1 MKGLPPGAGCGPG
14 GEVEGRRPVVGW
26 VGLGAMGGVLASNL
40 VRSGFEVVAY
50 DAAGPAR
57 TPVGARWAPGP
68 ADVARAAATVV
79 LSLPDGEVC
88 QEVVRDLAAARDR
101 RVTHVVDTSTVGVAA
116 ARVLSATGLA
126 YVDAPVSGGVTGARQ
141 RTLMVMY
148 AGTDEDCA
156 QVEPVLA
163 GLSDRRRRVGDRAG
177 QAQALKLA
185 NNFLSATALAATS
198 EAVAFG
204 RAAGLDPA
212 VMLDVLNASSGR
224 SGATADKFPSEV
236 LTGRYA
242 AGFSNTLM
250 AKDVRL
256 YLDEVRRLG
265 GARTVGEVTGTVW
278 DAFSAEEPGADFT
291 RVYPFVA
298 GD

>member
-1 MKGLPPGAGCGPG
+1 MN
-14 GEVEGRRPVVGW
+14 GRGIVGF
-26 VGLGAMGGVLASNL
+26 VGLGNMGGVLASNL

-57 TPVGARWAPGP
+57 TPPGARWAQGP
-68 ADVARAAATVV
+68 TDVARAADTVV

-88 QEVVRDLAAARDR
+88 AQVVRELAGAHDR
-101 RVTHVVDTSTVGVAA
+101 RVTHVVDTSTVGVTA
-116 ARVLSATGLA
+116 ARQLAAMQLA
-126 YVDAPVSGGVTGARQ
+126 YVDAPVSGGVAGARN

-148 AGTDEDCA
+148 AGTDGDCA
-156 QVEPVLA
+156 HIEPVLA
-163 GLSDRRRRVGDRAG
+163 GLSDRRRRVGDRPG

-204 RAAGLDPA
+204 QAAGLDMA

-224 SGATADKFPSEV
+224 SGASADKFPDEV

-256 YLDEVRRLG
+256 YLREVGRLG
-265 GARTVGEVTGTVW
+265 GAAAVASVMETVW
-278 DAFSAEEPGADFT
+278 ETFSAAEPGADFT
-291 RVYPFVA
+291 RIYPFVA
-298 GD
+298 DG

>member
-1 MKGLPPGAGCGPG
+1 VTGRSDTRPG
-14 GEVEGRRPVVGW
+14 PVGF
-26 VGLGAMGGVLASNL
+26 VGLGNMGGALASNL
-40 VRSGFEVVAY
+40 VRAGFEVVAY

-57 TPVGARWAPGP
+57 TPLGARWAPDP

-88 QEVVRDLAAARDR
+88 REVVRDLAGARDR
-101 RVTHVVDTSTVGVAA
+101 RVTHVVDTSTVGVTA
-116 ARVLSATGLA
+116 ARVLPAMGLA
-126 YVDAPVSGGVTGARQ
+126 YVDAPVSGGVTGAQ
-141 RTLMVMY
+141 KRTLMVMY
-148 AGTDEDCA
+148 AGSDEDCA
-156 QVEPVLA
+156 RVEPVLA
-163 GLSDRRRRVGDRAG
+163 GLSDRRRRVGDRPG

-212 VMLDVLNASSGR
+212 VMLEVLNASSGR
-224 SGATADKFPSEV
+224 SGASADKFPSEV

-242 AGFSNTLM
+242 SGFSNALM
-250 AKDVRL
+250 TKDVRL
-256 YLDEVRRLG
+256 YLEEVRRLS
-265 GARTVGEVTGTVW
+265 GARTVGAVTGSVW
-278 DAFSAEEPGADFT
+278 EAFTAAEPGADFT
-291 RVYPFVA
+291 RIYPFVA